1 MMKKTKA
8 WLYLG
13 LGIMMLIW
21 MVPLL
26 TILLTALKSK
36 TDFYTQQSLFTL
48 PDRLHWENFVNAW
61 TSGSLG
67 LYMKNGLIV
76 CCVKVPLGLVCSSM
90 CAFALS
96 RLHIRHSNGIFIFIL
111 VGMMLPSQM
120 ALIPLNRL
128 YSRLGLTNTYLCLWL
143 TYIGFG
149 IPTGTLV
156 LRGFMRG
163 IPKEIDESSYID
175 GCSKWQSYLHVILPI
190 SRPAIATVVIMDF
203 LYTWNEFVLQSVFIT
218 KDTMKTVPNGLL
230 SFIGEYTTDYGLLN
244 AGVLISIIPVLIIY
258 LIFQR
263 YFVEGM
269 AGAVKG

>member
-1 MMKKTKA
+1 MKRNKA
-8 WLYLG
+8 LLYVG
-13 LGIMMLIW
+13 LSLLMLVW

-26 TILLTALKSK
+26 TILITALKSN
-36 TDFYTQQSLFTL
+36 TDFYTNQSLFSL
-48 PDRLHWENFVNAW
+48 PEVLRWENFGRAW

-76 CCVKVPLGLVCSSM
+76 CCVKVPLGLICSSM

-96 RLHIRHSNGIFIFIL
+96 RLNIKHSNLIFVFIL

-120 ALIPLNRL
+120 ALIPLNKL
-128 YSRLGLTNTYLCLWL
+128 YSSLGLTNTYLCLWL

-163 IPKEIDESSYID
+163 IPKEIDEACYID
-175 GCSKWQSYLHVILPI
+175 GCNKWQTYLHVILPI
-190 SRPAIATVVIMDF
+190 SKPAIATVVIMDF
-203 LYTWNEFVLQSVFIT
+203 LYTWNEFVLQSVLIT
-218 KDTMKTVPNGLL
+218 TDSMKTVPNGLL

-244 AGVLISIIPVLIIY
+244 SGVLISIVPVLLVY

-269 AGAVKG
+269 AGAVKA

>member
-1 MMKKTKA
+1 MKKNKFF
-8 WLYLG
+8 LYLG
-13 LGIMMLIW
+13 LTLLTLVWI
-21 MVPLL
+21 VPLL
-26 TILLTALKSK
+26 TILLTALKSRQ
-36 TDFYTQQSLFTL
+36 DFYTQQALFSLPETL
-48 PDRLHWENFVNAW
+48 QWSNFKSAW

-67 LYMKNGLIV
+67 VYMKNGLIV
-76 CCVKVPLGLVCSSM
+76 CCVKVPIGLVCSSM

-96 RLHIRHSNGIFIFIL
+96 RLKIRHSNGIFIFIL

-128 YSRLGLTNTYLCLWL
+128 YSKLGLTNTYFCLWL

-163 IPKEIDESSYID
+163 IPKEIDEACYID
-175 GCSKWQSYLHVILPI
+175 GCNKWKTYLHVILPI
-190 SRPAIATVVIMDF
+190 SKPAIATVVIMDF

-218 KDTMKTVPNGLL
+218 TDTMKTVPNGLL

-244 AGVLISIIPVLIIY
+244 SGVLISIVPVLVVY

-269 AGAVKG
+269 AGAVKA